1 MKKIVTDNLALKL
14 ISLLVG
20 IVLWLLVGNINNP
33 TISKSYTV
41 TNVELVNEAYIDET
55 GLVCLRDVEE
65 TPVRVTITAER
76 KQLNGLSTSDIS
88 AVADLQQAVSL
99 ETNPVMIPV
108 LVTCNGISPEN
119 ISVYPKNIAVK
130 LEEKVTSEFMVSV
143 NTGETRPGAGYEIG
157 TQTVTPEKVR
167 ITGPDSLIKK
177 IDKVSVNINVDGVTE
192 DFVETGK
199 VDVIDKNG
207 EMFTTSQINNLRFEN
222 NGRVNV
228 VTKLWK
234 TRSDIDIHIQYFGS
248 PEKGCLVDSV
258 STVPETLTVAG
269 TQEALDILR
278 ENENTLT
285 ISDNTVDISGAS
297 NDREFKLDISQYLP
311 EGLKLTSGSSSEI
324 IVNIHVLPEE
334 GKRISIPTTQI
345 SVEGKDSG
353 LQVAFEIDKLELRV
367 ISNAKHD
374 IADFTDEM
382 AEKIVASINVE
393 GLELGNHIVPVDI
406 SLPDGFELLEPASTE
421 IVISEISTAPETSE
435 E

>member
-1 MKKIVTDNLALKL
+1 MKKLVTDNLALKL
-14 ISLLVG
+14 ISLLIG
-20 IVLWLLVGNINNP
+20 IVLWLVVGNINNP
-33 TISKSYTV
+33 TISKSFTV
-41 TNVELVNEAYIDET
+41 TDVGLVNEAYIDET
-55 GLVCLRDVEE
+55 GLVCLQESED

-76 KQLNGLSTSDIS
+76 KKLSGISTADIT

-99 ETNPVMIPV
+99 ETDPVMIPV
-108 LVTCNGISPEN
+108 LVSCNGIPPEN
-119 ISVYPKNIAVK
+119 ISVYPRNIAVK

-167 ITGPDSLIKK
+167 ITGPGSLIQK
-177 IDKVSVNINVDGVTE
+177 IDKVSVNISVDGVTE
-192 DFVETGK
+192 DFVQTGN

-207 EMFTTSQINNLRFEN
+207 EMFTTSQINNLRLEN
-222 NGRVNV
+222 NGKVNV

-234 TRSDIDIHIQYFGS
+234 TRSDIGLHIQYFGS
-248 PEKGCLVDSV
+248 PAEGCLVESV

-285 ISDNTVDISGAS
+285 ISDRSVDISGAS
-297 NDREFKLDISQYLP
+297 KDREFKLDISQYLP

-353 LQVAFEIDKLELRV
+353 LQVAFDIDKLELRV
-367 ISNAKHD
+367 ISDDEHD
-374 IADFTDEM
+374 ITDFNEKM
-382 AEKIVASINVE
+382 AEEIVASINVE
-393 GLELGNHIVPVDI
+393 GLDPGDQTVPVDI
-406 SLPDGFELLEPASTE
+406 TLPDGFRLLEPASTE
-421 IVISEISTAPETSE
+421 IVISEISTAPE
-435 E
+435 

>member
-1 MKKIVTDNLALKL
+1 MKKLVTDNLALKL
-14 ISLLVG
+14 ISLLIG
-20 IVLWLLVGNINNP
+20 IVLWLVVGNINNP
-33 TISKSYTV
+33 TISKSFTV
-41 TNVELVNEAYIDET
+41 TDVGLVNEAYIDET
-55 GLVCLRDVEE
+55 GLVCLQDAED

-76 KQLNGLSTSDIS
+76 KKLSGISAADIT

-99 ETNPVMIPV
+99 ETDPVMIPV
-108 LVTCNGISPEN
+108 LASCTGIPPEN
-119 ISVYPKNIAVK
+119 ISVYPRNIAVK

-167 ITGPDSLIKK
+167 ITGPGSLIQK
-177 IDKVSVNINVDGVTE
+177 IDKVSVNISVDGVTE
-192 DFVETGK
+192 DFVQTGN

-207 EMFTTSQINNLRFEN
+207 EMFTTSQMNNLRLEN
-222 NGRVNV
+222 NGKVNV

-234 TRSDIDIHIQYFGS
+234 TRSDIGLHIQYVGS
-248 PEKGCLVDSV
+248 PAEGCLVESV

-285 ISDNTVDISGAS
+285 ISDRTVDISGAS
-297 NDREFKLDISQYLP
+297 KDREFKLDISQYLP

-345 SVEGKDSG
+345 SVEGKDSEF
-353 LQVAFEIDKLELRV
+353 QVAFEIDKLELRV
-367 ISNAKHD
+367 ISDSEHD
-374 IADFTDEM
+374 ITDFNEKM

-393 GLELGNHIVPVDI
+393 GLDPGDQTVPVDI
-406 SLPDGFELLEPASTE
+406 TLPDGFRLLEPASTE
-421 IVISEISTAPETSE
+421 IVISEISTAPE
-435 E
+435 